1 MATKRSGKTGR
12 KQTRRE
18 AQIVGD
24 KLRIFDTRFTR
35 QSGEGGRGRERADR
49 SCGDLAALVLV
60 SFDRSRFH
68 RAMKEAERL
77 APASAAEL
85 ADAIGLRRHDRSC
98 AAFPPTKARPQRGRD
113 HGEHGRRPRR
123 RASRARRLRGDETAA
138 DGWRRGARAR
148 V

>member
-85 ADAIGLRRHDRSC
+85 ADAIVFAPPRSLLRCISADE
-98 AAFPPTKARPQRGRD
+98 G
-113 HGEHGRRPRR
+113 
-123 RASRARRLRGDETAA
+123 ASA
-138 DGWRRGARAR
+138 ARAR
-148 V
+148 SWRAWSPTASSSISSAPASW